1 LNNPKVRRTRKLT
14 TPSATRNAC
23 GHNEN
28 EKSGNRSHS
37 PFQTPKDQKW
47 PPTTFRATPPTKS
60 SITATE
66 TKQFE
71 AKSGVRDHLRCVR
84 KPGYALRG
92 LEMAM
97 DRLLGEEMVCG
108 GILLESLRETE
119 PEPKPE
125 AEAWKEEL
133 NHWVG

>member
-1 LNNPKVRRTRKLT
+1 
-14 TPSATRNAC
+14 
-23 GHNEN
+23 
-28 EKSGNRSHS
+28 
-37 PFQTPKDQKW
+37 
-47 PPTTFRATPPTKS
+47 
-60 SITATE
+60 
-66 TKQFE
+66 
-71 AKSGVRDHLRCVR
+71 
-84 KPGYALRG
+84 
-92 LEMAM
+92 MAM